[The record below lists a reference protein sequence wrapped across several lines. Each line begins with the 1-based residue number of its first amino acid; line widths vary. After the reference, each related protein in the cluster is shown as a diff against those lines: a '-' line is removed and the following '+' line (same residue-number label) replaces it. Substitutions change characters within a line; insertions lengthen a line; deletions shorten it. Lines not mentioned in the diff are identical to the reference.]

1 MLGACLFFTL
11 VLVSAADKLREM
23 LETKRLLAAA
33 ALPSRSAYVARLRR
47 AFLLRVHPDRFRT
60 QPRLIKEQS
69 SLIQALSDRLGEP
82 DFLRYVTPTISID
95 HQSNS
100 PAVKNV
106 YTQQSFSI
114 ETKKSGV
121 VKTSIALNKSPSEI
135 LQSMAQLCNFPPPP
149 APPQPMLSERQFE
162 FDYTND
168 QIQNNEQD
176 LFQFLRYGAYA
187 RPKKRQSRNTN
198 LIQFLES
205 DGIADDIKERRLN
218 RINATSAA
226 HIARQLYKFISI
238 DGTRLGWSSASMA
251 ICLQRLTALHDEH
264 QNKLRTKSFYPF
276 RLILSSDEFQR
287 KVDLW
292 AGEIRLNPSATS
304 VQWLSILENVTDQS
318 VKTLK
323 NNQHLLKENLGVV
336 EEMLQLRVV
345 KGHTSDA
352 EDYFECIRRLAR
364 QSEERLAQID
374 ADESRLAILS
384 NKSSLVIES
393 DQACRRGNLRKN
405 GSFEV
410 STSMSVDEIRSTISK
425 YAERSNKILNA
436 EYRKKKE
443 SSMMMQQVST
453 EFGAKVH
460 KPKLVS
466 YDQLMKCLTTL
477 LEKDEADK
485 DDLRR
490 LLAGHSIGVST
501 GLKLHL
507 SDDGTIM
514 IPWRIVS

>member
-1 MLGACLFFTL
+1 
-11 VLVSAADKLREM
+11 M

-33 ALPSRSAYVARLRR
+33 ASPSRSAYVARLRR

-60 QPRLIKEQS
+60 QPKLIKDQS
-69 SLIQALSDRLGEP
+69 SLIQALTDRLGEP
-82 DFLRYVTPTISID
+82 DFLRYITPTISLD
-95 HQSNS
+95 QYSNTPEEKNTYHQ
-100 PAVKNV
+100 
-106 YTQQSFSI
+106 QQFSI
-114 ETKKSGV
+114 ETKKGV
-121 VKTSIALNKSPSEI
+121 VKTSIALNESPSEI
-135 LQSMAQLCNFPPPP
+135 LQSMAQLCNFPSPPL
-149 APPQPMLSERQFE
+149 PPQQPILSEQSFGI
-162 FDYTND
+162 DYKNG
-168 QIQNNEQD
+168 QAQNTEPD
-176 LFQFLRYGAYA
+176 LFQYLRYGGHA
-187 RPKKRQSRNTN
+187 RRKKRQSQNTN
-198 LIQFLES
+198 LIQFLETS
-205 DGIADDIKERRLN
+205 GLADDVKERRLN

-226 HIARQLYKFISI
+226 HVARRLYKFTSI

-264 QNKLRTKSFYPF
+264 HNKLRTTSFYPF

-304 VQWLSILENVTDQS
+304 MQWLSILENVTDRS
-318 VKTLK
+318 VQTLK
-323 NNQHLLKENLGVV
+323 TNQQMLKKNLAIV
-336 EEMLQLRVV
+336 EEMLQLRVI

-364 QSEERLAQID
+364 QSEERISQTEE
-374 ADESRLAILS
+374 DESRLAILS

-410 STSMSVDEIRSTISK
+410 STSMSIDTIRSTISR
-425 YAERSNKILNA
+425 YANKSNEILNA
-436 EYRKKKE
+436 EDRKKKE
-443 SSMMMQQVST
+443 SSLMIQQAT
-453 EFGAKVH
+453 NEFGVKVN
-460 KPKLVS
+460 KPSIVS
-466 YDQLMKCLTTL
+466 YDQLLQCLAML
-477 LEKDEADK
+477 LEKDDPEK

-490 LLAGHSIGVST
+490 LLAGHSIGIST

-514 IPWRIVS
+514 IPWRNVS

>member
-1 MLGACLFFTL
+1 MAGKPT
-11 VLVSAADKLREM
+11 KLEQEM
-23 LETKRLLAAA
+23 LETKLLLAAA
-33 ALPSRSAYVARLRR
+33 ATPSRSAYVARLRR

-60 QPRLIKEQS
+60 QPKLIKEQS

-82 DFLRYVTPTISID
+82 DFLRYVTLTISLD
-95 HQSNS
+95 HSGTS
-100 PAVKNV
+100 SAVKNV
-106 YTQQSFSI
+106 YTQQTFSI

-149 APPQPMLSERQFE
+149 APPQPMLSEQEFE
-162 FDYTND
+162 IDYTNE
-168 QIQNNEQD
+168 QVIQNNEQD

-187 RPKKRQSRNTN
+187 RPKKRQSKNTN

-226 HIARQLYKFISI
+226 QIARQLYKFISI
-238 DGTRLGWSSASMA
+238 DGTRLGWSSASMT

-304 VQWLSILENVTDQS
+304 MQWLSILETVTDQS
-318 VKTLK
+318 VQALKT
-323 NNQHLLKENLGVV
+323 NQHLLKENLDIV

-352 EDYFECIRRLAR
+352 EDFFECIRLLAR
-364 QSEERLAQID
+364 QSEERIAQID

-393 DQACRRGNLRKN
+393 EQACRRGNLRKN

-410 STSMSVDEIRSTISK
+410 STSMSIDSIRSTISK
-425 YAERSNKILNA
+425 YAKRSNEILNA
-436 EYRKKKE
+436 EYRKKQE
-443 SSMMMQQVST
+443 SRMMMQQVSN

-460 KPKLVS
+460 KPNLVS
-466 YDQLMKCLTTL
+466 YDQLMQCLTTL
-477 LEKDEADK
+477 LEKDESEK
-485 DDLRR
+485 DELRR

-501 GLKLHL
+501 GLKLHV

-514 IPWRIVS
+514 IPWRKVS